1 MGCGQ
6 DEEDL
11 NPSDTKFE
19 GEIKRK
25 ASSHLKYS
33 PLPIEPGGLDDFRTG
48 DVVLFLPTFGDFP
61 QKKQKLDRWVS
72 PFEEANAAP

>member
-25 ASSHLKYS
+25 ASGHLKYS

-48 DVVLFLPTFGDFP
+48 DVVLFMPTFGDFP

-72 PFEEANAAP
+72 TFEEANVAP